1 GYGRTQP
8 IHDRGGK
15 SATTHHRKGRLTMT
29 QGHRRNYTTLT
40 DVTAN
45 YLVPRCVQPRHF
57 QIEPKLSP
65 DAVPALLCQFQAA
78 RFP

>member
-1 GYGRTQP
+1 YGRTQP

-40 DVTAN
+40 DVTKGSNLDLQLFDKHTLRSGLPGAS
-45 YLVPRCVQPRHF
+45 YWQ
-57 QIEPKLSP
+57 
-65 DAVPALLCQFQAA
+65 D
-78 RFP
+78 